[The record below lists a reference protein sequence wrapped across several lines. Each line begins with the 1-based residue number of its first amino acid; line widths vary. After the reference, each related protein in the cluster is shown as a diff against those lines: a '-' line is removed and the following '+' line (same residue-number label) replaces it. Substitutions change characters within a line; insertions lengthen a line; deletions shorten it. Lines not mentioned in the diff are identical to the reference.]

1 VHRTPF
7 RPHGTELKGFGSR
20 GTLAVAPDG
29 GQDPSRRLW
38 CDAAVPPALRPF
50 RPADVRRQVLLQHV
64 AVSPDG
70 TWAAYSRRT
79 VEKGEYR
86 GRLWRVPLDRGR
98 PEQLTFAD
106 SNDAGPQFSPDGRE
120 LAFLS
125 DRSGRFQPWT
135 LPLGGG
141 EPRKVAE
148 LEGQVAAAKWSPDGQ
163 ALLLLAPSGEDRFL
177 VGDGEKPVARR
188 ILDLTWRLDGVGLRD
203 QFTSLWTVPTRGG
216 SPRRL
221 TQPHYEVADAAWLGN
236 ARIAFLADLGEE
248 AGVIEFPQAYSV
260 TAGGGRTRPLASLGG
275 YILSLAC
282 SPNGRVALVGVDRA
296 DPVGW
301 ENENLYVVEGRRV
314 RQLGGGLDRPIGNRT
329 FTDILELVELLQPRP
344 QWVDDE
350 SLVALVADRG
360 GSRPFRFP
368 LDGPPEPLLDDHETV
383 CAGLAV
389 GGGRIVVVAAE
400 PGRAGELCE
409 VDEGKLR
416 PLTHHGSRWLAPHRI
431 EPERISVRQ
440 RGGPAIDAWLVPA
453 RGRRRKAP
461 LVLKI
466 HGGPHGAY
474 GPVPFTETL
483 ALAHA
488 GFHVLYANP
497 QGSSGYGEEFAR
509 ALTGKW
515 GELDSPEQLAAV
527 NWAVRQGLADRD
539 RVGVLG
545 LSYGGYMVNWLLGHH
560 PGRFGAGVSEN
571 PVTELV
577 SHFGTCDFATWVGP
591 TAVGARFPHEDPDG
605 YRERSPA
612 TLIHRNKAPLLLLQC
627 EGDLR
632 CPADQSEIVF
642 GILRGLGR
650 EVEYVRYPEE
660 FHIMVSTGRPDRRV
674 DRLERIVDWFER
686 HLR

>member
-1 VHRTPF
+1 MLKPF
-7 RPHGTELKGFGSR
+7 RPT
-20 GTLAVAPDG
+20 
-29 GQDPSRRLW
+29 
-38 CDAAVPPALRPF
+38 
-50 RPADVRRQVLLQHV
+50 DVRRQVLVQHV

-70 TWAAYSRRT
+70 KWVAYSRRT
-79 VEKGEYR
+79 VEGGEYR
-86 GRLWRVPLDRGR
+86 SRLWRVPLDRGR

-106 SNDAGPQFSPDGRE
+106 ANDLSPQFSPDGE
-120 LAFLS
+120 SLVFLS
-125 DRSGRFQPWT
+125 DRSERFQPWI

-141 EPRKVAE
+141 EPRHVAE
-148 LEGQVAAAKWSPDGQ
+148 LGGAVAAASWSPDGQ
-163 ALLLLAPSGEDRFL
+163 ALLLLAPSGENRFL
-177 VGDGEKPVARR
+177 VGDEEKPVAREIR
-188 ILDLTWRLDGVGLRD
+188 DLTWRLDGYGLRD
-203 QFTSLWTVPTRGG
+203 QFRSAWTVPARGG
-216 SPRRL
+216 RPRRL
-221 TQPHYEVADAAWLGN
+221 TDPRYEVSGAAWLPDG
-236 ARIAFLADLGEE
+236 RRVAFLADFRDE
-248 AGVIEFPQAYSV
+248 AGVIEFPQAYSIPA
-260 TAGGGRTRPLASLGG
+260 AGGRPRPLAELKG

-282 SPNGRVALVGVDRA
+282 STGGRVALVGLDRA

-301 ENENLYVVEGRRV
+301 ENENLYLVEGPKT
-314 RQLGGGLDRPIGNRT
+314 RQLGAKLDRPIGNRT
-329 FTDILELVELLQPRP
+329 FADVLDLTEVFLPHAHWL
-344 QWVDDE
+344 DDE
-350 SLVALVADRG
+350 SLVALVSDRG

-368 LDGPPEPLLDDHETV
+368 LDGPPEPLLDDSEIV
-383 CAGLAV
+383 CANLAV
-389 GGGRIVVVAAE
+389 GGGRLVVVAAA
-400 PGRAGELCE
+400 PGGAGELYE
-409 VDEGKLR
+409 VEDAELR
-416 PLTHHGSRWLAPHRI
+416 PLTRHGSRWLAPHRI
-431 EPERISVRQ
+431 EPERISVRW

-453 RGRRRKAP
+453 RGRRRRGP

-497 QGSSGYGEEFAR
+497 RGSAGYGEEFAH
-509 ALTGKW
+509 ALTGRW
-515 GELDSPEQLAAV
+515 GELDSPEQLAV
-527 NWAVRQGLADRD
+527 VDWAVREGLADRD

-545 LSYGGYMVNWLLGHH
+545 LSYGGFMVNWLLGHH
-560 PGRFGAGVSEN
+560 PGRFAAGVSEN

-605 YRERSPA
+605 YRDGSPA

-660 FHIMVSTGRPDRRV
+660 FHIMVATGRPDRRV
-674 DRLERIVDWFER
+674 DRLERIVDWFQR
-686 HLR
+686 YLR